1 MAITIIVKQ
10 PPRSVAVR
18 MEPARGEH
26 KHYEFIV
33 PNFSESDRSEKE
45 EIIAEVNE
53 RTGRKHTLDE
63 MEKQIEKRIK
73 GTYKKFP
80 KMKPRER

>member
-1 MAITIIVKQ
+1 MGLTIIVKQ

-18 MEPARGEH
+18 MEPPRGAR

-33 PNFSESDRSEKE
+33 PNFSESDRTEQE

-53 RTGRKHTLDE
+53 RTGRNHTLDE
-63 MEKQIEKRIK
+63 MENQIEKRIK

-80 KMKPRER
+80 TAKRRDK